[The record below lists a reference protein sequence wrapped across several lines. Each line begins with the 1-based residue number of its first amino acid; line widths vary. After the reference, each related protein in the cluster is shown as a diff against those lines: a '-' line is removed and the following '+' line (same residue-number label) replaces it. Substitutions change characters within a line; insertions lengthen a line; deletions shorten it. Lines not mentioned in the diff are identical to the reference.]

1 MPRKPFPP
9 YLTHY
14 PRRRNRVLPLL
25 GSLLALAG
33 CAGLFVLMTH

>member
-14 PRRRNRVLPLL
+14 PRRRRSILPLAFTLL
-25 GSLLALAG
+25 GLAALGA
-33 CAGLFVLMTH
+33 LFVLMTH